1 MVARIAVSAAVFSI
15 DTPFSYRIP
24 ETLADK
30 VLPGMRVMVPFGRGN
45 RAAEGFVLLVADGDE
60 TGLKAVTQVLDPE
73 PVLSEAM
80 LHLAAFL
87 RERYFC
93 TMYEAARALLPAGL
107 WYAKKVRYCLIPDY
121 DRAALE
127 PDSPEAALVRVLE
140 GAKDGLEQQAL
151 EATAG
156 PKWEKAANALLT
168 RGVIQVRTDLRSV
181 PEKTQELAAL
191 AVSGEE
197 ALALAVRKAKAAP
210 MQASVLEFLARAD
223 LTSVKELCY
232 YTGAPVAT
240 VRRLRELGLVTLTQR
255 QILRQPEIKAE
266 PARPM
271 DLSPE
276 QLSAFDGLAKQ
287 LLRPRPG
294 VALLYGVTG
303 SGKTAVYL
311 ALIRKALAAGKTAIL
326 LVPEIA
332 LTPQLTRLFKSQLGD
347 QVAVL
352 HSSLRVGERY
362 DQWRRIRAGDARVVI
377 GARSAVFAPAPDLGL
392 VIVDE
397 EQEHSY
403 KSEQSPR
410 YHARE
415 VAIYRGQRENALVV
429 LGSATPSVESMYRAR
444 TGAYSLYT
452 LTRRYGTATLPRV
465 TLADLKED
473 LLGGY
478 SGAIGAVLRGQIER
492 NLAAGQQTILFINR
506 RGNSRLLMCTSC
518 GYVPKCE
525 RCSVSL
531 TWHSANDRLMCHYC
545 GHSEPTPYRCP
556 ECGGVLRP
564 VGTGT
569 QKVQMELE
577 LLFPGVEVLR
587 MDTDTISAV
596 NTHEALLDRFE
607 QQKIPI
613 LVGTQMVA
621 KGLNLNNVTLVGVL
635 DADMALYVDDFRA
648 AENTFDLITQVVGR
662 AGRGQALGRAVI
674 QTMTPG
680 NPVLRLAANQDYA
693 GFYRMEIPLRELNHA
708 PPFRDLL
715 RVTFSSLDE
724 HLAAEAAWRF
734 RQALEREL
742 DTLGQPEAFSLLG
755 PAPAAVARVNLYYRY
770 RLTLAGHNS
779 RPLRQRVEALMRQA
793 AKDRKN
799 KGVTISADVNAYD

>member
-1 MVARIAVSAAVFSI
+1 MVARIAVSSAVFSI

-24 ETLADK
+24 EPLTGK
-30 VLPGMRVMVPFGRGN
+30 VLPGMRVTVPFGRGN
-45 RAAEGFVLLVADGDE
+45 RPAEGFVLLVEEGDE
-60 TGLKAVTQVLDPE
+60 TGLKAITQVLDPE

-107 WYAKKVRYCLIPDY
+107 WYAKKQRYCLATDY
-121 DRAALE
+121 DLQALE
-127 PDSPEAALVRVLE
+127 PGSPEAAVVQALE
-140 GAKDGLEQQAL
+140 GAKDGLDPQAL
-151 EATAG
+151 EAAAG
-156 PKWEKAANALLT
+156 PKWEKAASVLLT
-168 RGVIQVRTDLRSV
+168 RGVIQIQTDLRAV
-181 PEKTQELAAL
+181 PEKTQELASL

-197 ALALAVRKAKAAP
+197 ALALAAKKAKAAP
-210 MQASVLEFLARAD
+210 MQAAVLEFLARAG

-232 YTGAPVAT
+232 YTGAPLAT
-240 VRRLRELGLVTLTQR
+240 VRRLRELGLVSLTQR

-276 QLSAFDGLAKQ
+276 QQAAFGGLARQ
-287 LLRPRPG
+287 MGESRPG

-311 ALIRKALAAGKTAIL
+311 ALIRQVLAMGKTAIL

-362 DQWRRIRAGDARVVI
+362 DQWQRIRSGDARVVI
-377 GARSAVFAPAPDLGL
+377 GARSAVFAPTPDLGL

-444 TGAYSLYT
+444 TGAYRLYT
-452 LTRRYGTATLPRV
+452 LTGRYGAAQLPRV

-473 LLGGY
+473 LLNGY
-478 SGAIGAVLRGQIER
+478 SGAIGRVLQGQIR
-492 NLAAGQQTILFINR
+492 QNLEAGQQTILFINR

-525 RCSVSL
+525 KCSVSL
-531 TWHSANDRLMCHYC
+531 TWHSANGRLMCHYC
-545 GHSEPTPYRCP
+545 GHSEPTPRRCP
-556 ECGGVLRP
+556 ECGGILRP

-569 QKVQMELE
+569 QKVQKELE
-577 LLFPGVEVLR
+577 ALFPGTQVLR
-587 MDTDTISAV
+587 MDTDTVSAV

-607 QQKIPI
+607 QERIPI

-621 KGLNLNNVTLVGVL
+621 KGLNLKNVTLVGVL

-648 AENTFDLITQVVGR
+648 SENTFDLITQVVGR

-674 QTMTPG
+674 QTMTPN
-680 NPVLRLAANQDYA
+680 NPVLRLAANQDYD
-693 GFYRMEIPLRELNHA
+693 GFYEMEIAQRELNQA
-708 PPFRDLL
+708 PPFCDLL
-715 RVTFSSLDE
+715 AVTFSALEEDQ
-724 HLAAEAAWRF
+724 AAGAAWRF
-734 RQALEREL
+734 RQSLEREL
-742 DTLGQPEAFSLLG
+742 PALGQAFSLLG
-755 PAPAAVARVNLYYRY
+755 PAPTAVARVNLYYRC
-770 RLTLAGHNS
+770 RLTIAGKNS
-779 RPLRQRVEALMRQA
+779 RPLRELIRSLMRQA
-793 AKDRKN
+793 AKDKQN
-799 KGVTISADVNAYD
+799 KGVSISADVNAYD